1 MKIPFW
7 IKDPSIL
14 INKDY
19 FTEFWP
25 TENMTKNQKLNAISR
40 LIIIL
45 TLVGF
50 LLTQTFKILAT
61 GFITLAIIVILY
73 FVQNKVSS
81 NGNGGNSEN
90 GDENDDEN
98 DVNGTKE
105 GFSGMDFINNNF
117 TNPSKVNPL
126 MNVALTEYTDNPE
139 REAAAPA
146 FNEYV
151 IDEINE
157 NTKDFVIDQFV
168 DSDATEKKKL
178 KDRLFADLG
187 DNFEFDQSMR
197 NFYATPNTQIPNDQN
212 AFANYCY
219 GDMISC
225 KEGNSVACERNNS
238 RWIN

>member
-1 MKIPFW
+1 MTIPFW

-25 TENMTKNQKLNAISR
+25 TETMTRNQKLNAISR

-61 GFITLAIIVILY
+61 GIVTLAIIVVLY
-73 FVQNKVSS
+73 FVQNKASADGDDDDADYDSS
-81 NGNGGNSEN
+81 GNS
-90 GDENDDEN
+90 
-98 DVNGTKE
+98 VNGTKE
-105 GFSGMDFINNNF
+105 GFGGMDFINNNF

-126 MNVALTEYTDNPE
+126 MNVVLTEYKDDPE
-139 REAAAPA
+139 RDAAAPA
-146 FNEYV
+146 FNENV
-151 IDEINE
+151 IEEINE
-157 NTKDFVIDQFV
+157 KTKEFVVDQFS
-168 DSDATEKKKL
+168 DSDDIEKKKL
-178 KDRLFADLG
+178 KDRLFSDLG

-197 NFYATPNTQIPNDQN
+197 SFYATPNTQIPNDQS
-212 AFANYCY
+212 AFAEFCY
-219 GDMISC
+219 GDMVSC
-225 KEGNSVACERNNS
+225 KEGNPDACERNNH